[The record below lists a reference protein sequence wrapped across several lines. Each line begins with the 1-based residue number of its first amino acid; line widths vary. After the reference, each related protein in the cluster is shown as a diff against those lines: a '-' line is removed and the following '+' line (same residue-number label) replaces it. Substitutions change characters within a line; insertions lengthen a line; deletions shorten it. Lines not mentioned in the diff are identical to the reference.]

1 MKLSESLK
9 SYAEVLQKQF
19 DLIRSTVTDSDIK
32 GNHNEEIVSDFLKNS
47 VPHWFVSTNS
57 QIIDSYDNSSNE
69 LDICVCNN
77 YQFLLQPKGGIL
89 IVEGV
94 DFVVQV
100 KAVLTDN
107 ELDRIINSCSK
118 VKQLQRKHMKGST
131 VYSPA
136 KRPYYWFD
144 YVPYFCFAFSSQ
156 LKPQTIAE
164 KLNEKL
170 NKIKPEHQ
178 IDGLFVLDSG
188 ASLLPGGRYKSEDNS
203 RPFKWIALKTEEAT
217 LLEFVRNCID
227 FVPRIQYPHPPIT
240 NYFPKE
246 PAYLSFSN

>member
-1 MKLSESLK
+1 MKLSKALK
-9 SYAEVLQKQF
+9 SYSEVLQAKF
-19 DLIRSTVTDSDIK
+19 NNIRSSVTDSDIK
-32 GNHNEEIVSDFLKNS
+32 GNKNEQIVSDFLKSS

-57 QIIDSYDNSSNE
+57 QIIDSYDSSSDE

-77 YQFLLQPKGGIL
+77 HQFLLQPEGGIL

-100 KAVLTDN
+100 KAILTDK
-107 ELDRIINSCSK
+107 ELDRIINSCKK
-118 VKQLQRKHMKGST
+118 VKQLKRRHMKNSK
-131 VYSPA
+131 VYCPA
-136 KRPYYWFD
+136 TRPHYWFD
-144 YVPYFCFAFSSQ
+144 YVPYFCFVFSSQ
-156 LKPQTIAE
+156 LKPKTIAE

-170 NKIKPEHQ
+170 SNIRPEHQ
-178 IDGLFVLDSG
+178 IDGLCVLDSG
-188 ASLLPGGRYKSEDNS
+188 ASLFPRGRYGDTKGN
-203 RPFKWIALKTEEAT
+203 RPSGWIALDTGEEA
-217 LLEFVRNCID
+217 LLEFARNCID